1 MQKIKIS
8 IIGLGY
14 VGLPL
19 AVAFSKKYKVIGYDI
34 SKSRINDLLNLWD
47 KNSDISLKNINKDN
61 LSFTYNINDIKKS
74 DFFIITLPTPVDQ
87 KNKPDLKM
95 LISACKEIKKFIKKG
110 SIVIFESTVYPGL
123 IEEKLLPIICKNNRL
138 KYNKDFYIGYSPERI
153 NPGDTLK
160 KLENIVKITSGS
172 SNYAKKK
179 ITKLYSSIIK
189 AGIHEADSIKIA
201 ESAKVIENIQRDV
214 NIALI
219 NNFYEIFTKLEIDF
233 NKVMKAASTKWN
245 FLNFKP
251 GLVGGHCVGVDPYYL
266 IDMCNSKKINSDV
279 IQISRKFN
287 ENFINYL
294 KKLLLSKLKNK
305 YKDKKVLFLGATFKE
320 NCSDIRNSGSIKLY
334 KTIKKD
340 LKKVDLFDP
349 NVIDNK
355 LIISDIKKIKKNYYD
370 LIALIVPHQTFKN
383 LGKNKI
389 KILGKKNCIFFDLKS
404 FLFP

>member
-1 MQKIKIS
+1 
-8 IIGLGY
+8 
-14 VGLPL
+14 
-19 AVAFSKKYKVIGYDI
+19 
-34 SKSRINDLLNLWD
+34 
-47 KNSDISLKNINKDN
+47 
-61 LSFTYNINDIKKS
+61 
-74 DFFIITLPTPVDQ
+74 
-87 KNKPDLKM
+87 
-95 LISACKEIKKFIKKG
+95 
-110 SIVIFESTVYPGL
+110 
-123 IEEKLLPIICKNNRL
+123 
-138 KYNKDFYIGYSPERI
+138 
-153 NPGDTLK
+153 
-160 KLENIVKITSGS
+160 
-172 SNYAKKK
+172 
-179 ITKLYSSIIK
+179 SSIIK

-370 LIALIVPHQTFKN
+370 LIALIVPHQIFKN

-404 FLFP
+404 FLF